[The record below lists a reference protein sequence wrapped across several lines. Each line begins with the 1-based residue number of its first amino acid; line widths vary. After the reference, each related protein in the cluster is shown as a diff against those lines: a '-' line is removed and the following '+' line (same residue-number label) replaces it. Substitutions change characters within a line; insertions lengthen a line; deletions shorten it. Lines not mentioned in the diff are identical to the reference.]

1 MTRTIAPMYTKNLA
15 ANHTQN
21 QKPVLSLCDAT
32 RAASVTR
39 AISSEIMDEPTLSDT
54 LFLRWSP

>member
-1 MTRTIAPMYTKNLA
+1 MAPMYIRNLA

-32 RAASVTR
+32 RAASVTS
-39 AISSEIMDEPTLSDT
+39 ASNSDIMDEPTLSDT
-54 LFLRWSP
+54 LFLR